1 MRLTAGS
8 IQLRP
13 TSVTPADL
21 DKLRELRGSLR
32 KLDERFTVEARQFI
46 SARGST
52 TTELVDTG

>member
-32 KLDERFTVEARQFI
+32 KLDERFTVEARQFT
-46 SARGST
+46 SARLYDDRAS
-52 TTELVDTG
+52 